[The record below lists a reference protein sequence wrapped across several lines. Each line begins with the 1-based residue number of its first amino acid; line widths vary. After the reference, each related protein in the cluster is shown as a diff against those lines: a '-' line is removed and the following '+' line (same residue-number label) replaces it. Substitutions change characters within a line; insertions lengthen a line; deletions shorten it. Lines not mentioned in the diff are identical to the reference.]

1 MDGTVAGRHLDAA
14 LNLLDRQIIDPD
26 GRLLGNADDLELTE
40 RDDGRLVVTAL
51 LTGPGALG
59 PRLGGRLG
67 QWTVA
72 VWRRLRADSDP
83 EPGRI
88 DAADIS
94 RIDSAIHLSV
104 RPDDPD
110 LDGLERWVDEYV
122 VSRIPGATH
131 EPE

>member
-1 MDGTVAGRHLDAA
+1 MDGTVAGRRYDAA

-26 GRLLGNADDLELTE
+26 GRLLANVDDLELTE
-40 RDDGRLVVTAL
+40 RDDGRLVFTAI

-67 QWTVA
+67 HWTVA
-72 VWRRLRADSDP
+72 VWRRLRTDAVA
-83 EPGRI
+83 EPARI

-94 RIDSAIHLSV
+94 RIDSAVHLSV
-104 RPDDPD
+104 RPDDPGI
-110 LDGLERWVDEYV
+110 DGLERWVAEHLI
-122 VSRIPGATH
+122 SRIPGATH